1 MAYAA
6 DSDLRVLW
14 LTRTGSQVSHVSKE
28 TRSLPI
34 YGRKMTCL
42 HETVSKTD
50 LRRFNAACRAVRR
63 AGLCPYWPGVPRAVR
78 PLTVAEVKE
87 VARRLPACPHDCLV
101 ASLPAVRSVA
111 ATHMQLNAIGWLL
124 AKWRARRER
133 VILVLDEGQHV
144 VRNALSM
151 VKDSMSLRTLERA
164 AKEARRYGFKDL
176 AEELEEAVEEYG
188 KMLPENGEVEVEDLL
203 PAADELALAGDE
215 IQEAKLK
222 EGYVPASYV
231 LSVADF
237 KIALN
242 GRKPILVREGRS
254 IRLEAPIDPVEALR
268 SVYSGW
274 HAAVTVSATISGELL
289 EAFTGSDVVLLRSGW
304 PFGENLSAYIVK
316 GLTTKFERRDETLI
330 DDMAWATG
338 LAARAGRRALVFYP
352 SHELAQKA
360 LAKLPEELRRRMLVE
375 EPGLDQERVEAIAER
390 FSDEGGVL
398 VSVFQGRLAEG
409 VDLSANLV
417 ICLGVPFSPPTVKQA
432 TLLKRLT
439 EVLGDERKARIYG
452 QILPALWSAIQAAG
466 RAIRGPEDSATVFMV
481 DDRYIPL
488 TRLLPR
494 WFSERIVSRVRLE
507 DMPIILREVE
517 RVA

>member
-6 DSDLRVLW
+6 DNDLRVLW

-34 YGRKMTCL
+34 YGRKMVCL
-42 HETVSKTD
+42 HETVSKVD

-151 VKDSMSLRTLERA
+151 VKDSMSLKTVLRA

-188 KMLPENGEVEVEDLL
+188 RMLPENGEVEVEDLL

-215 IQEAKLK
+215 IQEAK
-222 EGYVPASYV
+222 
-231 LSVADF
+231 
-237 KIALN
+237 
-242 GRKPILVREGRS
+242 
-254 IRLEAPIDPVEALR
+254 
-268 SVYSGW
+268 
-274 HAAVTVSATISGELL
+274 
-289 EAFTGSDVVLLRSGW
+289 
-304 PFGENLSAYIVK
+304 
-316 GLTTKFERRDETLI
+316 
-330 DDMAWATG
+330 
-338 LAARAGRRALVFYP
+338 
-352 SHELAQKA
+352 
-360 LAKLPEELRRRMLVE
+360 
-375 EPGLDQERVEAIAER
+375 
-390 FSDEGGVL
+390 
-398 VSVFQGRLAEG
+398 
-409 VDLSANLV
+409 
-417 ICLGVPFSPPTVKQA
+417 
-432 TLLKRLT
+432 
-439 EVLGDERKARIYG
+439 
-452 QILPALWSAIQAAG
+452 
-466 RAIRGPEDSATVFMV
+466 
-481 DDRYIPL
+481 
-488 TRLLPR
+488 
-494 WFSERIVSRVRLE
+494 
-507 DMPIILREVE
+507 
-517 RVA
+517 